1 MTMTIKNQTKYTQH
15 AGPIHKLVSINLVTR
30 VSNVMGGRLKTNSL
44 LPPPK
49 VLYSCGNCT
58 VVHVHHVHD
67 WERLRGLGREEKHG
81 TEEEEGRGNPPPI
94 GRRSGGKSPPGGNS
108 PPFGTTWW
116 GGRKSPPGG
125 IFLPLKKTEMTYR
138 GGIPYPLKRRSRKLR
153 KLSLYVQN
161 LCFTLISHPTTSVLK
176 RQDSL
181 KEKKWVSSYKE
192 LNKSSKK
199 KG

>member
-1 MTMTIKNQTKYTQH
+1 M
-15 AGPIHKLVSINLVTR
+15 LVSSPGSYLLRITTEALAVTSIPVTR

-58 VVHVHHVHD
+58 VVHVRPPCTWLGEVA
-67 WERLRGLGREEKHG
+67 WLR
-81 TEEEEGRGNPPPI
+81 EGRKTWNW
-94 GRRSGGKSPPGGNS
+94 RRRGEGKSTPHRTPKWGEIPPGGEF

-116 GGRKSPPGG
+116 GGKSPPGG
-125 IFLPLKKTEMTYR
+125 ISLPLIKKEMTYR

-161 LCFTLISHPTTSVLK
+161 LCFTLNSHPTTSVLK
-176 RQDSL
+176 R
-181 KEKKWVSSYKE
+181 
-192 LNKSSKK
+192 
-199 KG
+199 